1 MTEDENN
8 LLDEQLNDAF
18 SSDGD
23 FNNDTE
29 EETQTTE
36 DYNEGTESLDDLIQ
50 DQQETT
56 TEKNTKN
63 NQEINN
69 TQQSIQQPTN
79 KRTRNNNSKDLVDE
93 NGNVI
98 ARAGAER
105 RFYEEN
111 VKLKRDRDV
120 FNTQVLPKIR
130 EQYDAMKKRVETYQ
144 QTFDALRASDMTPE
158 DIQTGIELMR
168 KWKQSPQETLK
179 YLLTNA
185 KSYGINVE
193 GLTSGVDVA
202 AINQMLDEK
211 LQPFM
216 QEREARLQEIQIKNQ
231 AQNEYNNFM
240 QRFPDAKV
248 HTKELAYLIRKQP
261 NLSLDS
267 AYYMLRTH
275 YAENGFDFNT
285 PLEQI
290 LKGRQQK
297 PNNASFNMPNT
308 NQTINGA
315 NLNKNVASVNTS
327 YNDIIKSVLR
337 DTKF

>member
-8 LLDEQLNDAF
+8 LLDDQLDDAF
-18 SSDGD
+18 NTEGD
-23 FNNDTE
+23 SFNDTTE
-29 EETQTTE
+29 ENQQQESNDFE
-36 DYNEGTESLDDLIQ
+36 EGSESLDDLIKDLQ
-50 DQQETT
+50 TDSTKEDQ
-56 TEKNTKN
+56 KIDK
-63 NQEINN
+63 EINN
-69 TQQSIQQPTN
+69 TQQNIQQSTN

-98 ARAGAER
+98 AKAGAER

-111 VKLKRDRDV
+111 VRLKRDRDV

-130 EQYDAMKKRVETYQ
+130 EQYDAMKQRVETYQ
-144 QTFDALRASDMTPE
+144 QTFDALRANDMTPE
-158 DIQTGIELMR
+158 EIQTGIELMR
-168 KWKQSPQETLK
+168 KWKQSPQDTLK

-185 KSYGINVE
+185 KSYGINVDS
-193 GLTSGVDVA
+193 LTSGVDVA

-216 QEREARLQEIQIKNQ
+216 QEREARLQEVQIKNQ
-231 AQNEYNNFM
+231 ARNEYNNFM

-267 AYYMLRTH
+267 AYYMLRSH

-290 LKGRQQK
+290 LKGRQQ
-297 PNNASFNMPNT
+297 
-308 NQTINGA
+308 NQTIMH
-315 NLNKNVASVNTS
+315 LLICLTQIRILTVHQ
-327 YNDIIKSVLR
+327 L
-337 DTKF
+337 TKMSLQLIHLIMILSKVY

>member
-18 SSDGD
+18 DSDGD

-29 EETQTTE
+29 ENTQTTE
-36 DYNEGTESLDDLIQ
+36 DYNEGTETLDDLIQ
-50 DQQETT
+50 DQQETA
-56 TEKNTKN
+56 TEKDKKN

-130 EQYDAMKKRVETYQ
+130 EQYDAMKQRVETYQ
-144 QTFDALRASDMTPE
+144 QTFNALRANDMTPE
-158 DIQTGIELMR
+158 EIQTGIELMR

-185 KSYGINVE
+185 KSYGINIE

-297 PNNASFNMPNT
+297 PNNASFNMPNI

-315 NLNKNVASVNTS
+315 NLSKNVASVNTS

-337 DTKF
+337 DNKF